1 MPVEEPGVTFLD
13 DPVARMEKVVDGG
26 SLVLDPERVGSG
38 VRSGRGRVLGAPV
51 VVFSCDPRSR
61 GGALGS
67 RGSDVIVRA
76 VDGAV
81 LDGVPVVGVW
91 HSGGARLQDGTSSLD
106 GVGRIFRA
114 LSLADGKVLRVSVVL
129 GPAAGGAAYG
139 PALTDVVVMG
149 PAGRIFV
156 TGPDVVRAVT
166 GELVDAGALGGPEV
180 HTRRSGVVHLAEP
193 SDLAALERARSLVG
207 LLADPLGQRGHD
219 VADQPGLRHV
229 LPVSTRS
236 VYDVHDVVD
245 LLLDAQPR
253 VELQRRWAP
262 NLVTLLGRLGERPVG
277 VVANNPIHLAGCLDC
292 SASEKAAAFVR
303 RCDALGVPL
312 VVLADVPGYLPGR
325 DQEEAG
331 IVSRGATLL
340 HAFSRCTVPRV
351 TVILRKAYGGAF
363 IAMNS
368 RSLGASGVVAWP
380 TAEVGVMYPRGAV
393 EIIHRRRLA
402 ATPPSRR
409 PGLIA
414 ELARQYEAGAGGLE
428 RALTDGQV
436 DDVIDPAT
444 TPQVVAALI
453 DQASRPASGNGH
465 VRATQALTGETDWRL
480 PASAEGPRPA

>member
-1 MPVEEPGVTFLD
+1 MPVEPEVTFLR
-13 DPVARMEKVVDGG
+13 DPVARMETLVDRG
-26 SLVLDPERVGSG
+26 SLVLDTERIGSG
-38 VRSGRGRVLGAPV
+38 VRSGRGRVQGVPA
-51 VVFSCDPRSR
+51 VVFACDPRSR

-67 RGSDVIVRA
+67 RGSDVVVDA
-76 VDGAV
+76 VQSAV
-81 LDGVPVVGVW
+81 IDGVPVVGVW

-114 LSLADGKVLRVSVVL
+114 LSLADGKSLRVSVVL

-180 HTRRSGVVHLAEP
+180 HARRSGVVHLVEP
-193 SDLAALERARSLVG
+193 SDLAAFDRARTLVG
-207 LLADPLGQRGHD
+207 LLADPSGQRVHE
-219 VADQPGLRHV
+219 VVEQPELRRV
-229 LPVSTRS
+229 LPVSARS
-236 VYDVHDVVD
+236 AYDVHDVVD

-253 VELQRRWAP
+253 VELQGRWAP
-262 NLVTLLGRLGERPVG
+262 NVVTLFGRLGGRPVG

-331 IVSRGATLL
+331 IVARGATLL

-380 TAEVGVMYPRGAV
+380 SAEVGVMYPRGAV
-393 EIIHRRRLA
+393 EVIHRRRLA
-402 ATPPSRR
+402 ATPPGRR
-409 PGLIA
+409 PGLVA

-453 DQASRPASGNGH
+453 DRAHHPGSRNVQGRVARALNGE
-465 VRATQALTGETDWRL
+465 ATWLL
-480 PASAEGPRPA
+480 PAPAEDPRPA